1 MAAIVNIG
9 AGTRLGAPPAPRV
22 RRQRSKPTRAIANK
36 QSRGSRSIVAKATGS
51 DSDTV
56 DPRRAMTASLAA
68 LVVATAGSSGLVAF
82 AEDAPLLTD
91 YVSDTKDLIQKQRD
105 LLREGKGDVDSY
117 YAKAEA
123 YFAGYKW
130 DHKGHTNSFSQL
142 MNTDIIIRTQDEY
155 LKQTGGS
162 WSKDSVP
169 PSGTPKAK
177 ILEGYL
183 QNADR
188 CITKESMGK
197 FNEMDLATREEWK
210 AIVCTQGLVA
220 PADDL

>member
-1 MAAIVNIG
+1 
-9 AGTRLGAPPAPRV
+9 
-22 RRQRSKPTRAIANK
+22 
-36 QSRGSRSIVAKATGS
+36 
-51 DSDTV
+51 
-56 DPRRAMTASLAA
+56 MTASLAA

-91 YVSDTKDLIQKQRD
+91 YVSDTKEIIQKQRD
-105 LLREGKGDVDSY
+105 LLREGKGDVEAY

>member
-1 MAAIVNIG
+1 MAAIMHIG
-9 AGTRLGAPPAPRV
+9 VMTRLGAPPAPRV
-22 RRQRSKPTRAIANK
+22 LRQRSSVRAIAK
-36 QSRGSRSIVAKATGS
+36 SRVIVAKAS
-51 DSDTV
+51 AESDTV
-56 DPRRAMTASLAA
+56 DPRRAVTASLAA
-68 LVVATAGSSGLVAF
+68 LVVATAGSSAFVAF
-82 AEDAPLLTD
+82 AEDSLLTD

-105 LLREGKGDVDSY
+105 LLSQGKGDVDAY
-117 YAKAEA
+117 FAKAEA

-142 MNTDIIIRTQDEY
+142 MNTDIVIREQDGY

-183 QNADR
+183 QNAER
-188 CITKESMGK
+188 CIQKESMGK
-197 FNEMDLATREEWK
+197 FNEMDLATRAEWK

-220 PADDL
+220 PADDQ

>member
-1 MAAIVNIG
+1 MYLRSL
-9 AGTRLGAPPAPRV
+9 RLDGPPFFF
-22 RRQRSKPTRAIANK
+22 
-36 QSRGSRSIVAKATGS
+36 
-51 DSDTV
+51 
-56 DPRRAMTASLAA
+56 
-68 LVVATAGSSGLVAF
+68 VATAGSSGLVAL

-105 LLREGKGDVDSY
+105 LLREGKGDVNTY

>member
-1 MAAIVNIG
+1 MAK
-9 AGTRLGAPPAPRV
+9 
-22 RRQRSKPTRAIANK
+22 SRA
-36 QSRGSRSIVAKATGS
+36 IVAKAS
-51 DSDTV
+51 AESDTV
-56 DPRRAMTASLAA
+56 DPRRAVTASLAA
-68 LVVATAGSSGLVAF
+68 LVVATAGSSAFVAF
-82 AEDAPLLTD
+82 AEDSLLTD

-105 LLREGKGDVDSY
+105 LLREGKGDVDAY
-117 YAKAEA
+117 FTKAEA

-142 MNTDIIIRTQDEY
+142 MNTDIVIREQDGY

-183 QNADR
+183 QNAER
-188 CITKESMGK
+188 CIQKESMGK

-220 PADDL
+220 PADDQ